1 MQAQEDERDVQSP
14 SRDIPLIPRKR
25 FTGFDETLGLRGP
38 AWRPRDSSRA

>member
-25 FTGFDETLGLRGP
+25 FTGFVEAP
-38 AWRPRDSSRA
+38 RPQWSRLAA